1 MKIQGREKWWRMLSP
16 AVIGS
21 VCIGVIILNGLAALN
36 QSQGWSLIVVMIF
49 LPALLVLVLTSLA
62 LRFFFRFS
70 TKKLWVAELAVLLLM
85 TLVYALFIF

>member
-1 MKIQGREKWWRMLSP
+1 MKISGIEKWCRMLSP
-16 AVIGS
+16 AVIS
-21 VCIGVIILNGLAALN
+21 SACIGAIILSGLAVLH

-49 LPALLVLVLTSLA
+49 LPAFLVLLLTTLA

-85 TLVYALFIF
+85 ALVYALFIF